1 MRKYTFDYNYFKVIN
16 SKNKAY
22 WLGWIV
28 SDGSVNK
35 YNLRLRLQE
44 LDIEILQKFKRD
56 VLFTGPITIES
67 NYNKKHQNLCN
78 ITLSSVKLIKDL
90 FQLGV
95 ISNKVHNTIFP
106 EIPVEFYSHFIRGVF
121 DGDGCIHVNKNGFFH
136 FHISGHDTLVI
147 KINNIIAQECEINAN
162 KISKPKCRNIS
173 VLNYSGN
180 NVVRKIRNWLYLDC
194 DDLFLQRKHDKF
206 YNSDLKLTSQKYL
219 EENPNSKFTN
229 QQVIEIFTSS
239 IKNVDIAK
247 KFNVK
252 PSTIAAIKTG
262 QNWSEITKDLQRG
275 YSNGIKNRIKVR

>member
-106 EIPVEFYSHFIRGVF
+106 EIPNDFISDYLRGFF
-121 DGDGCIHVNKNGFFH
+121 DGDGCIYVNNTFKYKPAQC
-136 FHISGHDTLVI
+136 S
-147 KINNIIAQECEINAN
+147 IIATENWCIGCENYLQKFNIKSKIYKDKRHDPRIASIVINCPEDIERFYNLIYFELDNELYLERKFKAFTDY
-162 KISKPKCRNIS
+162 I
-173 VLNYSGN
+173 LF
-180 NVVRKIRNWLYLDC
+180 RKIFNY
-194 DDLFLQRKHDKF
+194 DL
-206 YNSDLKLTSQKYL
+206 
-219 EENPNSKFTN
+219 P
-229 QQVIEIFTSS
+229 
-239 IKNVDIAK
+239 
-247 KFNVK
+247 
-252 PSTIAAIKTG
+252 
-262 QNWSEITKDLQRG
+262 
-275 YSNGIKNRIKVR
+275 